1 MDANIAQPRTPSRR
15 RLAAA
20 PQESARG
27 PRISPALSRRQFI
40 VAAATAAGGLAIG
53 IAPARALPIAA
64 RPWSPETADPREF
77 DAWLVIEPDDR
88 IVIRYPRS
96 EMGQGSFT
104 ALPMM
109 VAEELAA
116 DWSKVTAEFASANR
130 NLRQDFVYG
139 KDMSSVGSHS
149 VRFSHRQMQQVGA
162 SARVRLVRAA
172 ARRWGVPEA
181 ECEAGQSR
189 VTHKPT
195 GRSFGYGA
203 LAAEAAKI
211 ALDREPAL
219 KPPAAYTLIGT
230 PTPRLDVPPKI
241 NGTAAYGID
250 TRVPGMVYAA
260 VVGCPVPGGTVKSV
274 DDRAA
279 KAVRGV
285 MAVVDLGNAV
295 AVVADRFWRAKKASE
310 ALAIAWN
317 PGAGAGSDSAQFAEA
332 YRAAL
337 DGPAATARNDGDID
351 KAMQNAAKRIEALYE
366 VPYLAH
372 APMEP
377 LNATAHYRP
386 DRLDVWIG
394 TQNALLTLRTAARVA
409 GLPPDKVFVHNCFCG
424 GGFGRRSFNDEMVQA
439 IRVSKAIGKPV
450 KLIWTREEDIRHDRF
465 RPQAAIRFRAAFAA
479 DGTPTA
485 LDIRTAV
492 GSLLRSLG
500 LNKVASGI
508 EPMAVEGLANSPYA
522 IASTRV
528 DCVLKNTHI
537 PVSFWRS
544 VGSSQNAFA
553 IESFIDEMAH
563 AAGQDPYRFRRK
575 LLAGRADFVKVLD
588 TLAEKSGWGTPLPA
602 GMGRG
607 IAIHEC
613 YGSIVGAVAEVAVR
627 DGQVKVERAVVALD
641 CGHAVN
647 PLTIAEQLEGGTIWG
662 LSAALYG
669 KNTVKDGAVV
679 ETNFDTYPV
688 VRMADAPK
696 IETHLALTGG
706 QKWGGV
712 GEPGV
717 APIAPAVTNAIFAAT
732 GKRIRQLPIRDT
744 DLSGRT

>member
-1 MDANIAQPRTPSRR
+1 MDANIAM
-15 RLAAA
+15 
-20 PQESARG
+20 
-27 PRISPALSRRQFI
+27 PALSRRQFI
-40 VAAATAAGGLAIG
+40 VTGLTAAGGLAIG
-53 IAPARALPIAA
+53 IGPARALPIAA
-64 RPWSPETADPREF
+64 QPWSPETADPHEF
-77 DAWLVIEPDDR
+77 DAWLVIEPDDT
-88 IVIRYPRS
+88 IIIRYPRS

-109 VAEELAA
+109 VAEELEA
-116 DWSKVTAEFASANR
+116 DWSKVKAEFASANR
-130 NLRQDFVYG
+130 NVRQDFVYG
-139 KDMSSVGSHS
+139 RDMSSVGSHS
-149 VRFSHRQMQQVGA
+149 VRFSHQQMQQVGA
-162 SARVRLVRAA
+162 SARARFVLAA
-172 ARRWGVPEA
+172 ARRWGVPEG
-181 ECEAGQSR
+181 ECEARLSK

-203 LAAEAAKI
+203 LAAAAAKI
-211 ALDREPAL
+211 ALDKEPAL
-219 KPPAAYTLIGT
+219 KPPEAYTLIGT
-230 PTPRLDVPPKI
+230 PKPRLDVPDKI

-260 VVGCPVPGGTVKSV
+260 VIGCPVPGGTLRSV
-274 DDRAA
+274 DDTAA
-279 KAVRGV
+279 KRMRGV
-285 MAVVDLGNAV
+285 EAVVNLDNAV
-295 AVVADRFWRAKKASE
+295 AVVADRFWRAKRAAE
-310 ALAIAWN
+310 ALKLAWN
-317 PGAGAGSDSAQFAEA
+317 PGVGAGTDSAQFAKA

-337 DGPAATARNDGDID
+337 DGPAATARNDGDVD
-351 KAMQNAAKRIEALYE
+351 KALQDAAKRIEALYE

-377 LNATAHYRP
+377 LNATAHYRAN
-386 DRLDVWIG
+386 RLDVWIG
-394 TQNALLTLRTAARVA
+394 TQNALLTLQTAATA
-409 GLPPDKVFVHNCFCG
+409 ASLAPDRVFVHNCFCG

-439 IRVSKAIGKPV
+439 IRVSKTIGKPV
-450 KLIWTREEDIRHDRF
+450 KLVWTREEDIRHDRF
-465 RPQAAIRFRAAFAA
+465 RPQAAIRFKAAFAA
-479 DGTPTA
+479 DGTPTG

-500 LNKVASGI
+500 RSKVESGI

-563 AAGQDPYRFRRK
+563 AAGQDPYRFRRT
-575 LLAGRADFVKVLD
+575 LLAGRADFLKVLD
-588 TLAEKSGWGTPLPA
+588 TLAEKSGWGQTLPA

-613 YGSIVGAVAEVAVR
+613 YGSIVGAVVEVALR
-627 DGQVKVERAVVALD
+627 EGQVKVERVVVALD

-647 PLTIAEQLEGGTIWG
+647 PLTVAEQLEGGTIWG
-662 LSAALYG
+662 LSAALFG
-669 KNTVKDGAVV
+669 KNTVKDGAIV

-696 IETHLALTGG
+696 IETYLALTGG
-706 QKWGGV
+706 RKWGGV
-712 GEPGV
+712 GEPGA

>member
-1 MDANIAQPRTPSRR
+1 MDANIAN
-15 RLAAA
+15 
-20 PQESARG
+20 
-27 PRISPALSRRQFI
+27 PALSRRRFI
-40 VAAATAAGGLAIG
+40 VTGLTAAGGLMVGIG
-53 IAPARALPIAA
+53 PARALPIAA
-64 RPWSPETADPREF
+64 QPWSPERADPREI
-77 DAWLVIEPDDR
+77 DAWLVIEPDDT
-88 IVIRYPRS
+88 IIIRYPRS

-109 VAEELAA
+109 VAEELEA
-116 DWSKVTAEFASANR
+116 DWAKVTAEFASANR

-139 KDMSSVGSHS
+139 RDMSSVGSHS

-162 SARVRLVRAA
+162 SARARLVRAA

-181 ECEAGQSR
+181 ECEARLSR
-189 VTHKPT
+189 VMHKPT
-195 GRSFGYGA
+195 GRSFGYGV
-203 LAAEAAKI
+203 LAADAAKVV
-211 ALDREPAL
+211 LDREPAL
-219 KPPAAYTLIGT
+219 KPPAAYALIGT
-230 PTPRLDVPPKI
+230 PKPRLDVPRKI

-260 VVGCPVPGGTVKSV
+260 VIGCPVPGGTLKSV
-274 DDRAA
+274 DDAAA
-279 KAVRGV
+279 KAMRGV
-285 MAVVDLGNAV
+285 ETVVDLDTAV
-295 AVVADRFWRAKKASE
+295 AVVADRFWRAKKAAE
-310 ALAIAWN
+310 ALRIEWN
-317 PGAGAGSDSAQFAEA
+317 PGAGAGTDSAQFARA

-337 DGPAATARNDGDID
+337 DGPAATARNDGDIE
-351 KAMQNAAKRIEALYE
+351 KALQGAARRIEALYE

-394 TQNALLTLRTAARVA
+394 TQNALGTLMAAAKVA
-409 GLPPDKVFVHNCFCG
+409 GLAPAKVFVHNCFCG

-439 IRVSKAIGKPV
+439 IRVSKVIGKPV

-465 RPQAAIRFRAAFAA
+465 RPQAAIRFKAAFGAN
-479 DGTPTA
+479 GTPTG
-485 LDIRTAV
+485 LDIRTVV

-500 LNKVASGI
+500 RSKVESGI

-522 IASTRV
+522 VATRV

-563 AAGQDPYRFRRK
+563 AAGQDPYRFRRA
-575 LLAGRADFVKVLD
+575 LLAGRTDFLKVLD
-588 TLAEKSGWGTPLPA
+588 TLAEKSGWGKPLPA
-602 GMGRG
+602 GTGRG

-627 DGQVKVERAVVALD
+627 NGQAKVERVVVALD

-647 PLTIAEQLEGGTIWG
+647 PLTVAEQLEGGTIWG

-669 KNTVKDGAVV
+669 KNTVKDGAII

-688 VRMADAPK
+688 VRMADAPR
-696 IETHLALTGG
+696 IETYLALTGG
-706 QKWGGV
+706 RKWGGV
-712 GEPGV
+712 GEPGA
-717 APIAPAVTNAIFAAT
+717 APVAPAVTNAIFAVT